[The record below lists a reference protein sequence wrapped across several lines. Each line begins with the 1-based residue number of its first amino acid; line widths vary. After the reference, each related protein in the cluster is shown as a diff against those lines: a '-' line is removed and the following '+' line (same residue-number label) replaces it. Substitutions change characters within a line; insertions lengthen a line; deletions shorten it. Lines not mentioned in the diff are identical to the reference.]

1 MYGKQKAMILY
12 KEVFEAKAAHLCG
25 RSTLPA
31 TAVYSQRR
39 LSANKSLMYSP
50 LNAVC
55 TDMKSGEPLW
65 QDSNFVQILCSSDF
79 WPRALTYAV
88 PGVAFD
94 DDSASFE
101 RVSYTFQKNHLI
113 FFFHYF
119 TSLFQG
125 KSRYFCRIISNH
137 ILSYP
142 TIWS

>member
-1 MYGKQKAMILY
+1 MASKRQWFYTKRSLKQKQRIYVA
-12 KEVFEAKAAHLCG
+12 AAHCLPQQSTASAGYQQTRALCIAPSTQCAPIWRAG
-25 RSTLPA
+25 R
-31 TAVYSQRR
+31 
-39 LSANKSLMYSP
+39 
-50 LNAVC
+50 
-55 TDMKSGEPLW
+55 PLW
-65 QDSNFVQILCSSDF
+65 QNSNFVQILCSSDF